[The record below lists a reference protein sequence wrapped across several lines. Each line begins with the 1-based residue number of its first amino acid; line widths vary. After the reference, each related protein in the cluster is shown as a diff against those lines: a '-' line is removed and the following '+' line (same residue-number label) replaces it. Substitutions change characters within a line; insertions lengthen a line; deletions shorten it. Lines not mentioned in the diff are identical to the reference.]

1 VDSMMNGRIADP
13 GAAAIEREIASWM
26 REYLAE
32 LLGMPLDEIDEA
44 TSFERYGLDSLA
56 SVGMIG
62 DLEEWLG
69 SELDPVLASEHPSIR
84 TLARA
89 LAADERLRL
98 TLAQRLG
105 PRPVL
110 DA

>member
-1 VDSMMNGRIADP
+1 VDSMMNGRAADP
-13 GAAAIEREIASWM
+13 GAGAIQREVAAWM

-32 LLGMPLDEIDEA
+32 LLEMPREEIDEE

-84 TLARA
+84 TLAQA
-89 LAADERLRL
+89 LAADARLRL
-98 TLAQRLG
+98 TLARRLG
-105 PRPVL
+105 APAL
-110 DA
+110 GA